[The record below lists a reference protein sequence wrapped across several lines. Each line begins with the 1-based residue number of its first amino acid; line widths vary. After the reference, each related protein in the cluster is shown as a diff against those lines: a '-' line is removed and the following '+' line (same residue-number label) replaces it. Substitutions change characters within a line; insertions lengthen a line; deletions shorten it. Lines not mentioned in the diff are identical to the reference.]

1 MNRLPPRF
9 SQRVAEKSRHEIPRP
24 SDGGAHVPARDGA
37 AMAVASQA
45 YADQSHMIRDFYR
58 FVGWAPATFLREHQ
72 NIAAATL
79 LGRRM
84 AGAVRPLVLW
94 S

>member
-1 MNRLPPRF
+1 MCR
-9 SQRVAEKSRHEIPRP
+9 
-24 SDGGAHVPARDGA
+24 RDGA

-58 FVGWAPATFLREHQ
+58 FVGWTPATFLREHQ

-84 AGAVRPLVLW
+84 AGRRSPPRFVELMNSRVAPPDVRFVQYDVAR
-94 S
+94 SV

>member
-1 MNRLPPRF
+1 
-9 SQRVAEKSRHEIPRP
+9 
-24 SDGGAHVPARDGA
+24 
-37 AMAVASQA
+37 MAVASQA

-58 FVGWAPATFLREHQ
+58 FVGWAPGDLLARTPEYRRG
-72 NIAAATL
+72 NL

>member
-1 MNRLPPRF
+1 MKYRALRTAALMC
-9 SQRVAEKSRHEIPRP
+9 R
-24 SDGGAHVPARDGA
+24 RDGA

-58 FVGWAPATFLREHQ
+58 FVGWTPATFLREHQ